1 MEDVYCLPFYSSL
14 NYLPPWAHGKL
25 FYTLSF
31 NTAVLI
37 MSNVLVLELF
47 QLISLTYS
55 HQWVFCFVF
64 VFLALLQFLA
74 PQGIIV

>member
-1 MEDVYCLPFYSSL
+1 MEDVYYLPLYSSL
-14 NYLPPWAHGKL
+14 NYLSLWALGKL

-31 NTAVLI
+31 NTIVLI

-47 QLISLTYS
+47 QLISLTYA
-55 HQWVFCFVF
+55 HQWVFCF

-74 PQGIIV
+74 PQGVIV

>member
-1 MEDVYCLPFYSSL
+1 MEDVYYLPLYSSL
-14 NYLPPWAHGKL
+14 NYLSLWAHGKL

-31 NTAVLI
+31 NTTVII

-47 QLISLTYS
+47 QLIFLTYS

-64 VFLALLQFLA
+64 LALLQFLA
-74 PQGIIV
+74 LQGVIV